1 METTNAVGGGMS
13 PVVGGEGNIKG
24 YDPILISLV
33 RRAAPNLIAYD
44 ICGVQPLTRPTGLIF
59 AMKSRY
65 QNQTGE
71 ALYNEARTS
80 FSGNTGAEHSNNQSG
95 AATALNANSGAGD
108 PLLHEGI
115 TSAGGAGGAGGGTGN
130 FGNQFGGATIG
141 AEYGV
146 NFGMSTTDAEQ
157 LGADSFQQ
165 MAFSID
171 RTSVVAKTRALKA
184 EYTTELAQ
192 DLKAVHGLDA
202 ETELANI
209 LSNEILAEINREVVR
224 TIYVNAKLG
233 AQQV

>member
-1 METTNAVGGGMS
+1 MVTCLKIEDSYRKRVTAILLENQEKVIMETTNAVGGGMS

-33 RRAAPNLIAYD
+33 RRALPNLIAYD
-44 ICGVQPLTRPTGLIF
+44 ICGVQPLTGPTGLIF

-65 QNQTGE
+65 DGQTGDE

-80 FSGNTGAEHSNNQSG
+80 FSGNTGAEHGNNQAG
-95 AATALNANSGAGD
+95 GATALNANSGAVD

-115 TSAGGAGGAGGGTGN
+115 TSAGGAGGAAGGTGN

-157 LGADSFQQ
+157 LGADSFL
-165 MAFSID
+165 
-171 RTSVVAKTRALKA
+171 KWHLAL
-184 EYTTELAQ
+184 T
-192 DLKAVHGLDA
+192 
-202 ETELANI
+202 
-209 LSNEILAEINREVVR
+209 VR
-224 TIYVNAKLG
+224 PSLLRPVR
-233 AQQV
+233 